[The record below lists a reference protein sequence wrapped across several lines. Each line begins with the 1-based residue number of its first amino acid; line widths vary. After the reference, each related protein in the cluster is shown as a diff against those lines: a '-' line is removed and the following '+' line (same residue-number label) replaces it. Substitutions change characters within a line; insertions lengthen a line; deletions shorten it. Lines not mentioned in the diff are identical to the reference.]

1 MGLKK
6 SNVTINGYTYPE
18 LYAVFN
24 GEVTK
29 LGKDYQVGFN
39 LNKDRETAL
48 KQAVAVKKVRVKDW
62 DRKTDLIAVAY
73 QQGKEPLK
81 VEYYDENSKL
91 VTKYEDNVFTGWI
104 DDIVIG
110 E

>member
-6 SNVTINGYTYPE
+6 SNVTINGYTYPQ

-24 GEVTK
+24 GEVKK

-48 KQAVAVKKVRVKDW
+48 NQAVAVKKVIVKDW

-73 QQGKEPLK
+73 QQGKMPIETT
-81 VEYYDENSKL
+81 VTEENGEEK
-91 VTKYEDNVFTGWI
+91 TIFQDNVFTGWL
-104 DDIVIG
+104 DDIV
-110 E
+110 